1 MDNQYEEYFPGKD
14 SEIYGKLYD
23 QYPGKF
29 FSKLYMEF
37 DLRVDTIEIYDLRLH
52 GFTMTLRFTPWPPP
66 AGDISGD
73 NVKIMN
79 DGSMKILIV
88 EDEPKVASF
97 IKNGLEENNYEA
109 EAQLT
114 TDLLAENLAREN
126 DFNLY
131 ILDLIIPGIGGLELC
146 KRLKKLNPN
155 IPVLMLT
162 ALGTTDDKINGFD
175 AGADDYLV
183 KPFEFRELLARVKV
197 LVKKSGLPNAQV
209 NKLVQEDLE
218 LDLDRK
224 LARRG
229 NKNIELTAK
238 EFTLLEYFMRNRG
251 RVLSRND
258 IAEKVWDVSFD
269 FGSNIVDVYVN
280 FLRKKIDK
288 GFDNKLIHT
297 KVGFGYVFGEA

>member
-1 MDNQYEEYFPGKD
+1 M
-14 SEIYGKLYD
+14 
-23 QYPGKF
+23 
-29 FSKLYMEF
+29 
-37 DLRVDTIEIYDLRLH
+37 R
-52 GFTMTLRFTPWPPP
+52 
-66 AGDISGD
+66 
-73 NVKIMN
+73 
-79 DGSMKILIV
+79 ILIV

-97 IKNGLEENNYEA
+97 IKKGLEENNYEA
-109 EAQLT
+109 ET
-114 TDLLAENLAREN
+114 TYDGLLAENLARET

-131 ILDLIIPGIGGLELC
+131 ILDLIIPGISGLELC
-146 KRLKKLNPN
+146 KRLKKQKPD

-162 ALGTTDDKINGFD
+162 ALGTTDDKITGFD

-197 LVKKSGLPNAQV
+197 LVKKSGLPDAQV
-209 NKLVQEDLE
+209 NKLVYEDIE

-229 NKNIELTAK
+229 KTTIELTAK
-238 EFTLLEYFMRNRG
+238 EFTLLEYFMRNKG

-297 KVGFGYVFGEA
+297 KVGFGYVFGEV